1 MNAADRFRAFF
12 SRFAQGASAKT
23 VWGSMRAEQV
33 PSRAARWMRPRSDP
47 ECRKRRSDTGKITE
61 KCSSGAPS
69 AYPVSVRQSALAA
82 RHLQKRFGARTVVKD
97 ISLEV
102 KSGEIV
108 RLLGP
113 NGAGKTTSFY
123 MMVGLI
129 TLDGHPVSML
139 PIHRRALLGLSY
151 LPQESSV
158 FRKLSVEQN
167 IRAVLELQRDA
178 RGVPLPANAI
188 AARTQALMNEFH
200 IAHLNEH
207 IALSLSG
214 GERRRVEIARALATN
229 PKFILLDEPFSG
241 VDPIAVLEIQKIIR
255 FLKRR
260 NIGIL
265 VTDHNVRETL
275 GICDHAYIVSDGRV
289 LAAGAPSDIIAN
301 ESVRRVYLGE
311 HFKM

>member
-61 KCSSGAPS
+61 KCSSGA
-69 AYPVSVRQSALAA
+69 LAA

-97 ISLEV
+97 ISLED

-108 RLLGP
+108 GLLGP

-129 TLDGHPVSML
+129 PLDAGQITLDGHPVSML
-139 PIHRRALLGLSY
+139 PIHRRARLGLSY

-167 IRAVLELQRDA
+167 IRAVL
-178 RGVPLPANAI
+178 
-188 AARTQALMNEFH
+188 
-200 IAHLNEH
+200 
-207 IALSLSG
+207 
-214 GERRRVEIARALATN
+214 
-229 PKFILLDEPFSG
+229 
-241 VDPIAVLEIQKIIR
+241 
-255 FLKRR
+255 
-260 NIGIL
+260 
-265 VTDHNVRETL
+265 
-275 GICDHAYIVSDGRV
+275 
-289 LAAGAPSDIIAN
+289 
-301 ESVRRVYLGE
+301 
-311 HFKM
+311 